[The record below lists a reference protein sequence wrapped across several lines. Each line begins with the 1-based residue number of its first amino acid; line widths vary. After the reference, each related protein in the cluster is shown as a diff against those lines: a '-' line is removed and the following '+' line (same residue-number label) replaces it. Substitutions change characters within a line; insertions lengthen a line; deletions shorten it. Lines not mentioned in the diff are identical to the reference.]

1 MFDFSRENR
10 SLLASWWRNI
20 DKTILSLILLL
31 FFLGLFFSFSSTSPV
46 IGEKLNKE
54 SYFFFLK
61 HFVFV
66 VIALIIIFFISLQKR
81 EIIKAYLPYFFL
93 ISLLLLFLVPLIG
106 TEVKG
111 AKRWLDIP
119 LLPRF
124 QPIEILKP
132 FFVLI
137 LAQIISSQVIH
148 NLYRKYFYTLVLL
161 SAVLFLLIIQPD
173 LGQSVLLFSSWLVM
187 VFSSGINFVILVI
200 FFLICVLIFVSIL
213 FFFPDKFGYILFRL
227 KSFIDPTKGENYQ
240 SEKALEAIKNGGFTG
255 RGLGEGVL
263 KDRVPEAHTDYMFA
277 IIAEE
282 FGAILLLLLI
292 IIFLFFS
299 YKVLHKLLDEKDE
312 YTKLVLVGLIS
323 LLLIQTFI
331 HIGVNI
337 RLLPTT
343 GITLPFLSYGGSSII
358 GNAIIGGLILNLTKK
373 IYIFL
378 YLSLE
383 KLPIH

>member
-1 MFDFSRENR
+1 MFDFSRNNR
-10 SLLASWWRNI
+10 SFLASWWRNI
-20 DKTILSLILLL
+20 DKTILSLVLLL
-31 FFLGLFFSFSSTSPV
+31 FFLGLFFSFSSTSSV

-61 HFVFV
+61 HLVFV
-66 VIALIIIFFISLQKR
+66 CIALIIIFFISLQKR
-81 EIIKAYLPYFFL
+81 ETIKTYLPYFFL
-93 ISLLLLFLVPLIG
+93 ISLLLLFLVPFIG
-106 TEVKG
+106 IEVKG
-111 AKRWLDIP
+111 AKRWMDMP

-132 FFVLI
+132 FFILI

-148 NLYRKYFYTLVLL
+148 NLYKKYFYTLILL
-161 SAVLFLLIIQPD
+161 SVILLLLIIQPD
-173 LGQSVLLFSSWLVM
+173 LGQAVLLFSSWLIM
-187 VFSSGINFVILVI
+187 VFSSGINFIILGI

-213 FFFPDKFGYILFRL
+213 FFFPNKFGYILFRL

-240 SEKALEAIKNGGFTG
+240 SEKALEAIKSGGFTG

-263 KDRVPEAHTDYMFA
+263 KDKVPEAHTDYMLA

-282 FGAILLLLLI
+282 FGVILILLLI

-323 LLLIQTFI
+323 LFLIQTFI

-343 GITLPFLSYGGSSII
+343 GITLPFLSYGGSSIT

-373 IYIFL
+373 ISFNQHNL
-378 YLSLE
+378 
-383 KLPIH
+383 

>member
-31 FFLGLFFSFSSTSPV
+31 FFLGLFFSFSSTSSL

-66 VIALIIIFFISLQKR
+66 GIALIIIFFVSLQKR

-93 ISLLLLFLVPLIG
+93 ISLLLLFLVPIIG
-106 TEVKG
+106 TEVRG

-132 FFVLI
+132 FFILI
-137 LAQIISSQVIH
+137 LAQIISSQIIH
-148 NLYRKYFYTLVLL
+148 NLYKKYFYTLVVL
-161 SAVLFLLIIQPD
+161 SVVLFLLIIQPD
-173 LGQSVLLFSSWLVM
+173 LGQSVLLFSSWLIM
-187 VFSSGINFVILVI
+187 VFSSGINFIILGI

-213 FFFPDKFGYILFRL
+213 FFFPNKFGYILFRL
-227 KSFIDPTKGENYQ
+227 QSFINPTKGENYQ
-240 SEKALEAIKNGGFTG
+240 SEKALEAIKSGGFTG

-263 KDRVPEAHTDYMFA
+263 KDRVPEAHTDYIFA

-282 FGAILLLLLI
+282 FGAILILLLI

-358 GNAIIGGLILNLTKK
+358 GNAMIAGLILNLTKK
-373 IYIFL
+373 IPL
-378 YLSLE
+378 NQDNL
-383 KLPIH
+383 

>member
-46 IGEKLNKE
+46 VGEKLNKE

-66 VIALIIIFFISLQKR
+66 IIALIIILFISLQKR
-81 EIIKAYLPYFFL
+81 KTIKAYLPYFFI

-111 AKRWLDIP
+111 AKRWLEIP

-132 FFVLI
+132 FFILI
-137 LAQIISSQVIH
+137 LAQIISSQIIH

-187 VFSSGINFVILVI
+187 IFSSGINFIILAI

-213 FFFPDKFGYILFRL
+213 FFFPNKFGYILFRL

-240 SEKALEAIKNGGFTG
+240 SEKALEAIKNGGFMG

-282 FGAILLLLLI
+282 FGAILLLLLL

-323 LLLIQTFI
+323 LLLIQTLI

-343 GITLPFLSYGGSSII
+343 GITLPFLSYGGSSIV
-358 GNAIIGGLILNLTKK
+358 GNAIMAGLILNLTKK
-373 IYIFL
+373 IS
-378 YLSLE
+378 LSRDSL
-383 KLPIH
+383 

>member
-31 FFLGLFFSFSSTSPV
+31 FFLGLFFSFSSTSSL

-66 VIALIIIFFISLQKR
+66 GTALIIVFFISLQKR

-93 ISLLLLFLVPLIG
+93 ISLLILFLVPFIG
-106 TEVKG
+106 TEVRG

-132 FFVLI
+132 FFILI
-137 LAQIISSQVIH
+137 LAQIISSQIIH
-148 NLYRKYFYTLVLL
+148 NLYKKYFYTLVVL
-161 SAVLFLLIIQPD
+161 SVVLFLLIIQPD
-173 LGQSVLLFSSWLVM
+173 LGQSVLLFSSWLIM
-187 VFSSGINFVILVI
+187 LFSSGINFIILGI

-213 FFFPDKFGYILFRL
+213 FFFPNKFGYILFRL
-227 KSFIDPTKGENYQ
+227 QSFINPTKGENYQ
-240 SEKALEAIKNGGFTG
+240 SEKALEAIKSGGFTG

-263 KDRVPEAHTDYMFA
+263 KDRVPEAHTDYIFA

-282 FGAILLLLLI
+282 FGAILILLLI

-358 GNAIIGGLILNLTKK
+358 GNAMIAGLILNLTKK
-373 IYIFL
+373 IPL
-378 YLSLE
+378 N
-383 KLPIH
+383 

>member
-10 SLLASWWRNI
+10 SLLANWWRNI

-31 FFLGLFFSFSSTSPV
+31 FFLGLFFSFSSTSSV

-61 HFVFV
+61 HLVFV
-66 VIALIIIFFISLQKR
+66 SIALIIIFFISIQKR
-81 EIIKAYLPYFFL
+81 EIIKKYLPYFFL
-93 ISLLLLFLVPLIG
+93 LSLLLLFLVPFIG
-106 TEVKG
+106 IEVKG
-111 AKRWLDIP
+111 ARRWMEIP
-119 LLPRF
+119 FLPRF

-132 FFVLI
+132 FFILI
-137 LAQIISSQVIH
+137 LAQIISSQLIH
-148 NLYRKYFYTLVLL
+148 NLYKKYFYTLILL
-161 SAVLFLLIIQPD
+161 SVILLFLIVQPD

-187 VFSSGINFVILVI
+187 VFSSGINFIILGI
-200 FFLICVLIFVSIL
+200 FFLICVLIFALVL
-213 FFFPDKFGYILFRL
+213 FFFPNKFGYILFRL

-240 SEKALEAIKNGGFTG
+240 SEKALEAIKSGGFTG
-255 RGLGEGVL
+255 RGLGEGIL
-263 KDRVPEAHTDYMFA
+263 KDKVPEAHTDYMLA

-282 FGAILLLLLI
+282 FGIILILLLI
-292 IIFLFFS
+292 IVFLFFS
-299 YKVLHKLLDEKDE
+299 YKVLSKLLEEKDE

-343 GITLPFLSYGGSSII
+343 GITLPFLSYGGSSIV
-358 GNAIIGGLILNLTKK
+358 GNAIAGGFILNLTKK
-373 IYIFL
+373 IPL
-378 YLSLE
+378 NRDNL
-383 KLPIH
+383 

>member
-66 VIALIIIFFISLQKR
+66 VIALIIILFISLQKR
-81 EIIKAYLPYFFL
+81 ETIKAYLPYFF
-93 ISLLLLFLVPLIG
+93 IIFLLLLFLVPLIG

-111 AKRWLDIP
+111 AKRWLDVP

-132 FFVLI
+132 FFILI
-137 LAQIISSQVIH
+137 LAQIISSQIIH

-187 VFSSGINFVILVI
+187 VFSSGINFIILVI
-200 FFLICVLIFVSIL
+200 FFLICILIFVSIL
-213 FFFPDKFGYILFRL
+213 FFFPNKFGYILFRL

-299 YKVLHKLLDEKDE
+299 YKVLHKLLDEKNE

-343 GITLPFLSYGGSSII
+343 GITLPFLSYGGSSIV
-358 GNAIIGGLILNLTKK
+358 GSAIIGGLILNLTKK
-373 IYIFL
+373 IPLNQIN
-378 YLSLE
+378 S
-383 KLPIH
+383 

>member
-66 VIALIIIFFISLQKR
+66 VIALIIILFISFQKR
-81 EIIKAYLPYFFL
+81 ETIKAYLPYFF
-93 ISLLLLFLVPLIG
+93 IIFLLLLFLVPFIG

-132 FFVLI
+132 FFILI

-187 VFSSGINFVILVI
+187 VFSSGINFIILVI
-200 FFLICVLIFVSIL
+200 FFIICVLIFASIL
-213 FFFPDKFGYILFRL
+213 FFFPNKFGYILFRL

-277 IIAEE
+277 VIAEE

-312 YTKLVLVGLIS
+312 YTKLALVGLIS

-337 RLLPTT
+337 RRLPTT
-343 GITLPFLSYGGSSII
+343 GITLPFLSYGGSSIV
-358 GNAIIGGLILNLTKK
+358 GNEIMAGLILNLTKK
-373 IYIFL
+373 IPL
-378 YLSLE
+378 NQDTL
-383 KLPIH
+383 

>member
-1 MFDFSRENR
+1 MFDFSRGNR

-81 EIIKAYLPYFFL
+81 ETIKAYLPYFF
-93 ISLLLLFLVPLIG
+93 IIFLLLLFLVPLIG

-111 AKRWLDIP
+111 AKRWLDLP

-132 FFVLI
+132 FFILI
-137 LAQIISSQVIH
+137 LAQIISSKIIH

-187 VFSSGINFVILVI
+187 VFSSGINFMILII

-213 FFFPDKFGYILFRL
+213 FFFPNKFGYILFRL
-227 KSFIDPTKGENYQ
+227 KSFVDPTKGENYQ

-255 RGLGEGVL
+255 RGLGEGIL

-282 FGAILLLLLI
+282 FGAISLLLLT
-292 IIFLFFS
+292 IIFLFFF

-312 YTKLVLVGLIS
+312 YTKFVLIGLIS

-343 GITLPFLSYGGSSII
+343 GITLPFLSYGGSSIV
-358 GNAIIGGLILNLTKK
+358 GNALIAGLILNLTKK
-373 IYIFL
+373 IP
-378 YLSLE
+378 LSQNSL
-383 KLPIH
+383 

>member
-31 FFLGLFFSFSSTSPV
+31 FFLGLFFSFSSTSSL

-66 VIALIIIFFISLQKR
+66 GIALIIIFFVSLQKR

-93 ISLLLLFLVPLIG
+93 ISLLILFLVPFIG
-106 TEVKG
+106 TEVRG

-132 FFVLI
+132 FFILI
-137 LAQIISSQVIH
+137 LAQIISSQIIH
-148 NLYRKYFYTLVLL
+148 NLYKKYFYTLVVL
-161 SAVLFLLIIQPD
+161 SVVLFLLIIQPD
-173 LGQSVLLFSSWLVM
+173 LGQSVLLFSSWLIM
-187 VFSSGINFVILVI
+187 VFSSGINFIILGI

-213 FFFPDKFGYILFRL
+213 FFFPNKFGYILFRL
-227 KSFIDPTKGENYQ
+227 QSFINPTKGENYQ
-240 SEKALEAIKNGGFTG
+240 SEKALEAIKSGGFTG

-263 KDRVPEAHTDYMFA
+263 KDRVPEAHTDYIFA

-282 FGAILLLLLI
+282 FGAILILLLI

-358 GNAIIGGLILNLTKK
+358 GNAMIAGLILNLTKK
-373 IYIFL
+373 IPL
-378 YLSLE
+378 NQDNL
-383 KLPIH
+383 

>member
-10 SLLASWWRNI
+10 SLLAGWWRNT
-20 DKTILSLILLL
+20 DKIILSLILLL
-31 FFLGLFFSFSSTSPV
+31 FFLGLFFSFSSTSPI

-54 SYFFFLK
+54 SYYFFLK

-66 VIALIIIFFISLQKR
+66 VIALIIILFISLQKR
-81 EIIKAYLPYFFL
+81 GIIKAYLPYFFI
-93 ISLLLLFLVPLIG
+93 ISLLLLFLVPFIG
-106 TEVKG
+106 VEVKG

-132 FFVLI
+132 FFILI
-137 LAQIISSQVIH
+137 LAQIISSQIIH
-148 NLYRKYFYTLVLL
+148 NLYKKYFYTLILL
-161 SAVLFLLIIQPD
+161 SLVLFLLIIQPD
-173 LGQSVLLFSSWLVM
+173 VGQSVLLFSSWLVM
-187 VFSSGINFVILVI
+187 VFSSGINFIILVM

-213 FFFPDKFGYILFRL
+213 FFFPNKFGYILFRL
-227 KSFIDPTKGENYQ
+227 KSFIDPIKGENYQ

-277 IIAEE
+277 VIAEE

-312 YTKLVLVGLIS
+312 YTRLVLIGLVS

-343 GITLPFLSYGGSSII
+343 GITLPFLSYGGSSIV
-358 GNAIIGGLILNLTKK
+358 GNAIIAGLILNLTKK
-373 IYIFL
+373 I
-378 YLSLE
+378 SLNQNS
-383 KLPIH
+383 L

>member
-61 HFVFV
+61 HLVFV
-66 VIALIIIFFISLQKR
+66 GIALIIIFFLSLQKR
-81 EIIKAYLPYFFL
+81 EIIKTYLPYFFL
-93 ISLLLLFLVPLIG
+93 ISLLLLFLVPFIG
-106 TEVKG
+106 IEVKG
-111 AKRWLDIP
+111 AKRWLDLP
-119 LLPRF
+119 FLPRF

-132 FFVLI
+132 FFILI
-137 LAQIISSQVIH
+137 LAQIISSQIIH
-148 NLYRKYFYTLVLL
+148 NLYKKYFYTLVLL
-161 SAVLFLLIIQPD
+161 LVVLFLLIIQPD
-173 LGQSVLLFSSWLVM
+173 LGQSVLLFSCWLIM
-187 VFSSGINFVILVI
+187 VFSSGINFIILVT
-200 FFLICVLIFVSIL
+200 FFLVCVLIFVPIL
-213 FFFPDKFGYILFRL
+213 FLFPNKFGYILFRL

-240 SEKALEAIKNGGFTG
+240 SEKALEAIKSGGFTG

-263 KDRVPEAHTDYMFA
+263 KDKVPEAHTDYMLA

-282 FGAILLLLLI
+282 FGVILILLLI
-292 IIFLFFS
+292 VIFLFFS
-299 YKVLHKLLDEKDE
+299 YRVLNKLLNEKDE

-337 RLLPTT
+337 SLLPTT

-358 GNAIIGGLILNLTKK
+358 GNAIAGGLILNLTKK
-373 IYIFL
+373 IPL
-378 YLSLE
+378 NQDNL
-383 KLPIH
+383 

>member
-66 VIALIIIFFISLQKR
+66 VIALIIVFFISLQKR
-81 EIIKAYLPYFFL
+81 KAIKTYLPYFFI
-93 ISLLLLFLVPLIG
+93 ISLLLLFLVPFIG
-106 TEVKG
+106 AEVKG
-111 AKRWLDIP
+111 AKRWLEIP

-132 FFVLI
+132 FFILM
-137 LAQIISSQVIH
+137 LAQIISSQIIR

-173 LGQSVLLFSSWLVM
+173 LGQTFLLFSSWLVM
-187 VFSSGINFVILVI
+187 IFSSEINLIILVI
-200 FFLICVLIFVSIL
+200 FFLFCVLIFVLIL
-213 FFFPDKFGYILFRL
+213 FFFPNKFGYILFRL

-343 GITLPFLSYGGSSII
+343 GITLPFISYGGSSIV
-358 GNAIIGGLILNLTKK
+358 GNAIIAGIILNLTKK
-373 IYIFL
+373 IPL
-378 YLSLE
+378 NQDGL
-383 KLPIH
+383 

>member
-31 FFLGLFFSFSSTSPV
+31 FFLGLFFSFSSTSSV

-54 SYFFFLK
+54 GYFFFLK
-61 HFVFV
+61 HFIFV
-66 VIALIIIFFISLQKR
+66 VIALIIIFFVSLQKR

-93 ISLLLLFLVPLIG
+93 ISLLLLFLVPLVG
-106 TEVKG
+106 TEIKG

-132 FFVLI
+132 FFILI
-137 LAQIISSQVIH
+137 LAQIISSQIIH

-161 SAVLFLLIIQPD
+161 SVVLFLLIIQPD

-187 VFSSGINFVILVI
+187 VFSSGINFIILVI

-213 FFFPDKFGYILFRL
+213 FFFPNKFGYILFRL

-263 KDRVPEAHTDYMFA
+263 
-277 IIAEE
+277 
-282 FGAILLLLLI
+282 
-292 IIFLFFS
+292 
-299 YKVLHKLLDEKDE
+299 
-312 YTKLVLVGLIS
+312 
-323 LLLIQTFI
+323 
-331 HIGVNI
+331 
-337 RLLPTT
+337 
-343 GITLPFLSYGGSSII
+343 
-358 GNAIIGGLILNLTKK
+358 
-373 IYIFL
+373 
-378 YLSLE
+378 
-383 KLPIH
+383 

>member
-20 DKTILSLILLL
+20 DKTILLLILIL
-31 FFLGLFFSFSSTSPV
+31 FFLGLFFSFSSTSSL

-66 VIALIIIFFISLQKR
+66 GIALIIIFFISLQKR

-93 ISLLLLFLVPLIG
+93 ISLLILFLVPFIG
-106 TEVKG
+106 TEVRG

-132 FFVLI
+132 FFILI
-137 LAQIISSQVIH
+137 LAQIISSQIIH
-148 NLYRKYFYTLVLL
+148 NLYKKYFYTLVVL
-161 SAVLFLLIIQPD
+161 SVVLFLLIIQPD
-173 LGQSVLLFSSWLVM
+173 LGQSILLFSSWLIM
-187 VFSSGINFVILVI
+187 VFSSGINFIILGI

-213 FFFPDKFGYILFRL
+213 FFFPNKFGYILFRL
-227 KSFIDPTKGENYQ
+227 QSFINPARGENYQ
-240 SEKALEAIKNGGFTG
+240 SEKALEAIKSGGFTG

-263 KDRVPEAHTDYMFA
+263 KDRVPEAHTDYIFA

-282 FGAILLLLLI
+282 FGAILILLLI

-373 IYIFL
+373 IPFNQDNL
-378 YLSLE
+378 
-383 KLPIH
+383 

>member
-31 FFLGLFFSFSSTSPV
+31 FFLGLFFSFSSTSSL

-66 VIALIIIFFISLQKR
+66 GIALIIIFFISLQKR

-93 ISLLLLFLVPLIG
+93 ISLLLLFLVPIIG
-106 TEVKG
+106 TEVRG

-132 FFVLI
+132 FFILI
-137 LAQIISSQVIH
+137 LAQIISSQIIH
-148 NLYRKYFYTLVLL
+148 NLYKKYFYTLVVL
-161 SAVLFLLIIQPD
+161 SVVLFLLIIQPD
-173 LGQSVLLFSSWLVM
+173 LGQSVLLFSSWLIM
-187 VFSSGINFVILVI
+187 VFSSGINFIILGI

-213 FFFPDKFGYILFRL
+213 FFFPNKFGYILFRL
-227 KSFIDPTKGENYQ
+227 QSFINPTKGENYQ
-240 SEKALEAIKNGGFTG
+240 SEKALEAIKSGGFTG

-263 KDRVPEAHTDYMFA
+263 KDRVPEAHTDYIFA

-299 YKVLHKLLDEKDE
+299 Y
-312 YTKLVLVGLIS
+312 
-323 LLLIQTFI
+323 
-331 HIGVNI
+331 
-337 RLLPTT
+337 
-343 GITLPFLSYGGSSII
+343 
-358 GNAIIGGLILNLTKK
+358 
-373 IYIFL
+373 
-378 YLSLE
+378 
-383 KLPIH
+383 

>member
-31 FFLGLFFSFSSTSPV
+31 FFLGLFFSFSSTSSL

-66 VIALIIIFFISLQKR
+66 GIALIIIFFISLQKR
-81 EIIKAYLPYFFL
+81 EIIKIYLPYFFL
-93 ISLLLLFLVPLIG
+93 ISLLLLFLVPIIG
-106 TEVKG
+106 TEVRG

-132 FFVLI
+132 FFILI
-137 LAQIISSQVIH
+137 LAQIISSQIIH
-148 NLYRKYFYTLVLL
+148 NLYKKYFYTLVVL
-161 SAVLFLLIIQPD
+161 SVVLFLLIIQPD
-173 LGQSVLLFSSWLVM
+173 LGQSVLLFSSWLIM
-187 VFSSGINFVILVI
+187 VFSSGINFIILGI
-200 FFLICVLIFVSIL
+200 FFLICVLIFVSII
-213 FFFPDKFGYILFRL
+213 FFFPNKFGYILFRL
-227 KSFIDPTKGENYQ
+227 KSFINPAKGENYQ
-240 SEKALEAIKNGGFTG
+240 SEKALEAIKSGGFTG

-263 KDRVPEAHTDYMFA
+263 KDRVPEAHTDYIFA

-282 FGAILLLLLI
+282 FGAILILLLI

-331 HIGVNI
+331 HVGVNI

-358 GNAIIGGLILNLTKK
+358 GNAMIAGLILNLTKK
-373 IYIFL
+373 IPL
-378 YLSLE
+378 NQDNL
-383 KLPIH
+383 

>member
-1 MFDFSRENR
+1 MFDISRENR

-66 VIALIIIFFISLQKR
+66 VIALIIILFISLQKR
-81 EIIKAYLPYFFL
+81 ETIKAYLPYFF
-93 ISLLLLFLVPLIG
+93 IIFLLLLFLVPLIG

-132 FFVLI
+132 FFILI

-187 VFSSGINFVILVI
+187 VFSSGINFIILVI
-200 FFLICVLIFVSIL
+200 FFLICVLIFASIL
-213 FFFPDKFGYILFRL
+213 FFFPNKFGYILFRL
-227 KSFIDPTKGENYQ
+227 ESFFDPSSGNNYQ
-240 SEKALEAIKNGGFTG
+240 SEKASEAIINGGFFG
-255 RGLGEGVL
+255 KGIGEGTL
-263 KDRVPEAHTDYMFA
+263 KNRVPEAHTDY
-277 IIAEE
+277 IVSVISEE
-282 FGAILLLLLI
+282 FGVLFIIFLM
-292 IIFLFFS
+292 IIFLFFV
-299 YKVLHKLLDEKDE
+299 YQVFRKIYFENNNQIKLI
-312 YTKLVLVGLIS
+312 LVGSIS
-323 LLLIQTFI
+323 IILLQALI

-337 RLLPTT
+337 RLFPTT
-343 GITLPFLSYGGSSII
+343 GMTLPYISYGGSSII
-358 GNAIIGGLILNLTKK
+358 STSILSGIILNLTKRRV
-373 IYIFL
+373 
-378 YLSLE
+378 SQ
-383 KLPIH
+383 

>member
-66 VIALIIIFFISLQKR
+66 VIALIIILFISLQKR
-81 EIIKAYLPYFFL
+81 ETIKVYLPYFF
-93 ISLLLLFLVPLIG
+93 IIFLLLLFLVPLIG

-132 FFVLI
+132 FFILI
-137 LAQIISSQVIH
+137 LAQIISSQAIR

-187 VFSSGINFVILVI
+187 VFSSGINFIILVI

-213 FFFPDKFGYILFRL
+213 FFFPNKFGYILFRL
-227 KSFIDPTKGENYQ
+227 KAFIDPTKGENYQ

-277 IIAEE
+277 VIAEE
-282 FGAILLLLLI
+282 FGAILLLLLL

-312 YTKLVLVGLIS
+312 YTKLALVGLIS

-343 GITLPFLSYGGSSII
+343 GITLPFLSYGGSSIV
-358 GNAIIGGLILNLTKK
+358 GNAIMAGLILNLTKK
-373 IYIFL
+373 IPL
-378 YLSLE
+378 NQDSL
-383 KLPIH
+383 

>member
-1 MFDFSRENR
+1 MFDFSRENK

-61 HFVFV
+61 HLVFV
-66 VIALIIIFFISLQKR
+66 VIALIIILFISLQKR
-81 EIIKAYLPYFFL
+81 ETIKAYLPYFF
-93 ISLLLLFLVPLIG
+93 IIFLLLLFLVPLIG

-111 AKRWLDIP
+111 AKRWLDLP

-132 FFVLI
+132 FFILI
-137 LAQIISSQVIH
+137 LAQIISSKIIH

-187 VFSSGINFVILVI
+187 VFSSGINFMILII

-213 FFFPDKFGYILFRL
+213 FFFPNKFGYILFRL
-227 KSFIDPTKGENYQ
+227 KSFVDPTKGENYQ

-255 RGLGEGVL
+255 RGLGEGIL

-282 FGAILLLLLI
+282 FGAISLLLLT

-343 GITLPFLSYGGSSII
+343 GITLPFLSYGGSSIVGSALI
-358 GNAIIGGLILNLTKK
+358 AGLILNLTKK
-373 IYIFL
+373 IP
-378 YLSLE
+378 LSQNSL
-383 KLPIH
+383 